1 MFPGKFGTFPQ
12 QKKHTISGDHDPRPC
27 LGKLLTWLAQCQHG
41 LLYHHQVLGGWWAK
55 TEEQIPSGK
64 LTVAIEHGHRNSG
77 FTHWKRWFSIVM
89 LVYVSLPEGIRKIR
103 IDIWIYVDMDM
114 DHWYLIWIFSKKDTD
129 WYGWIWGMRQP
140 ALDLGMFLG
149 NSEFKQMA
157 LHQIWNN

>member
-12 QKKHTISGDHDPRPC
+12 QKNTQFLVTTTPVHALVNCSPGWLNASTASSIITKSLEGDEQKR
-27 LGKLLTWLAQCQHG
+27 K
-41 LLYHHQVLGGWWAK
+41 
-55 TEEQIPSGK
+55 EQIPSGK